1 MASKS
6 PKAQLEELYSINHAL
21 NRPCYQTE
29 RVGGADNAPLFRCTV
44 ACPPLGDAVD
54 VSGGGEGTSKRRA
67 EQLAA
72 REALGALRAIASGS
86 HVAWPQESLPE
97 EGF

>member
-1 MASKS
+1 
-6 PKAQLEELYSINHAL
+6 
-21 NRPCYQTE
+21 
-29 RVGGADNAPLFRCTV
+29 VGGADNAPLFRCTV